1 VTAAADIPFVLRV
14 VVQSLLPGSPPD
26 LSSEAQ
32 ALSDRV
38 KAVVEIDP
46 NIAGLHEVCPAC
58 HIGVPL
64 QDITQA
70 TCLKGHTW
78 GELDAVCFVLW
89 TPHGGD
95 HLYENVWVY
104 FPFSFFY
111 LARCSVTSFILSTSM
126 VRTCIGCSRKAL
138 LPVSQSQAKDDDSWM
153 PVAARSWIVKEL
165 LEAVERCLFC
175 GNSFVGL
182 V

>member
-1 VTAAADIPFVLRV
+1 MTAAVDIPFVLRV
-14 VVQSLLPGSPPD
+14 VVQSLLPGSPSD

-78 GELDAVCFVLW
+78 GEWTDCLMWWPWDALRTRAYCL
-89 TPHGGD
+89 P
-95 HLYENVWVY
+95 
-104 FPFSFFY
+104 P

-138 LPVSQSQAKDDDSWM
+138 LPVSQSQAKDDNWM